1 MALVAQIRVGQ
12 VDLSTGEVLDGAAL
26 AVIYPKRKNGF
37 QAQGWVAVSQNPML
51 ELARADLG
59 GEASRVLFYVL
70 ARLDFENWINLNQSA
85 SADELG
91 MSRPNFARGL
101 RKLLDLGVVLPGPKV
116 GRNATFRLNPSFG
129 WKGSAK
135 AHNEALSE
143 RMRARG
149 LSVVPGGSEASA
161 AGDIEA
167 LEAAGQQR
175 LVD

>member
-1 MALVAQIRVGQ
+1 MAQIRVGQ

-37 QAQGWVAVSQNPML
+37 QAQGWVAVSQDPML
-51 ELARADLG
+51 ELAKADLG

-85 SADELG
+85 GADELG

-101 RKLLDLGVVLPGPKV
+101 RKLLALGVVLPGPKV

-143 RMRARG
+143 RMKARG
-149 LSVVPGGSEASA
+149 LSLISGSPGPSEP
-161 AGDIEA
+161 DLEA
-167 LEAAGQQR
+167 LEAAGQLR
-175 LVD
+175 LIE